1 MNAGDVMTRNV
12 ITVTPETTVPDLVT
26 ILLSRNISGVPVVD
40 ADGRLVG
47 VVTEGDLIRRSE
59 IGTER
64 KRGGWLGF
72 FTATVTMAQDYV
84 RSHAT
89 KVADLMTP
97 DVVAVGRDTP
107 LAEIADLMEERHV
120 RRLPV
125 VADGRVV
132 GIVSRANLLRAWASL
147 PAEAAPAAGDDAA
160 IRTAL
165 LAEFDKHVWS
175 RRPENSVVVTD
186 GIVHLWGLA
195 ATDEEKRALEL
206 AAEHTPGT
214 KAVRNH
220 IVVLAAEPYPLL
232 LGA

>member
-12 ITVTPETTVPDLVT
+12 VTVTPETMVADLVT
-26 ILLSRNISGVPVVD
+26 ILLTRNFSGVPVVD
-40 ADGRLVG
+40 FDGKLVG
-47 VVTEGDLIRRSE
+47 IVTEADLIRRSE
-59 IGTER
+59 LGTER
-64 KRGGWLGF
+64 KRGGWLAF
-72 FTATVTMAQDYV
+72 FTATSTMAQDYV

-89 KVADLMTP
+89 KVGDLMTP
-97 DVVAVGRDTP
+97 EVVAVTRDAS

-120 RRLPV
+120 RRVPV
-125 VADGRVV
+125 TEDGRVV

-147 PAEAAPAAGDDAA
+147 PTEDAAVNADDGA

-165 LAEFDKHVWS
+165 LEELGKQAWS
-175 RRPENSVVVTD
+175 RRPENSIVVTH

-206 AAEHTPGT
+206 AAERTPGA

-220 IVVLAAEPYPLL
+220 IVVLAAEPYPML